1 VTCQERWCR
10 GASSGVGEPNLG
22 VLDGGGLTGVARG
35 GGELGRRW
43 SSGEVANR
51 RSSVGLFGLGK
62 IISGQRSLR
71 GEGLAGG

>member
-1 VTCQERWCR
+1 
-10 GASSGVGEPNLG
+10 LG

-35 GGELGRRW
+35 GDELGRRW

-62 IISGQRSLR
+62 IIRGQRSLR